1 MTRNELLMLISNCEK
16 QHERKKEKRFAY
28 TVLFYAAVFFGIFY
42 WQDQLEGANIWE
54 VLGVVVACLIVSVVT
69 CLFNALVF
77 GQLEKVSREE
87 QEAIDFLRKRLK
99 EKEKENK

>member
-54 VLGVVVACLIVSVVT
+54 G
-69 CLFNALVF
+69 
-77 GQLEKVSREE
+77 R
-87 QEAIDFLRKRLK
+87 
-99 EKEKENK
+99 

>member
-16 QHERKKEKRFAY
+16 QHERRKLKRFTY
-28 TVLFYAAVFFGIFY
+28 TVLFYAAVFFGTFY

-77 GQLEKVSREE
+77 GQLEKVSKDERE
-87 QEAIDFLRKRLK
+87 ALDFLRKRLK
-99 EKEKENK
+99 EKEQEE